1 MRDLPRKT
9 NALILKE
16 DKEQII
22 QNVAQLL
29 KEVPSSLEI
38 VKDDAKKEQRF
49 LYLAN
54 HMIEKAIREDAL
66 IVSEDLKGIAILFT
80 IDGSKNNFWLETWE
94 DLKLAYH
101 VTGIKKGLKAL
112 KSQNIVRKQ
121 RPNEGTYLYCWFW
134 GILADA
140 RGVTDKMTAFRMKD
154 EFYERSY
161 QLQIPI
167 YAETRIR
174 RVAMA
179 YQRYGF
185 EKLKDWKHPSGDTMV
200 FMKYTPPK
208 NK

>member
-1 MRDLPRKT
+1 LRDLTKL
-9 NALILKE
+9 NKALILKE

-29 KEVPSSLEI
+29 QEVPSSLEI
-38 VKDDAKKEQRF
+38 VKNDSKREERF
-49 LYLAN
+49 HYLAK
-54 HMIEKAIREDAL
+54 HMVEKAIREDAL
-66 IVSEDLKGIAILFT
+66 IVSEDLKGIAILFK
-80 IDGSKNNFWLETWE
+80 IDGSKKNFWQDMLG

-101 VTGIKKGLKAL
+101 VTGIRKGLKAL
-112 KSQNIVRKQ
+112 KAQKVIQQQ
-121 RPNEGTYLYCWFW
+121 RPNKGIYLYCWFW
-134 GILADA
+134 GIIADA

-174 RVAMA
+174 RVALA